1 MAHRQM
7 SDANF
12 NSGGIIFALSLHC
25 PDQAAECISI
35 QFLIMKISKW
45 KRKKNLQ

>member
-25 PDQAAECISI
+25 PDQAAAKMY
-35 QFLIMKISKW
+35 FDYDFD
-45 KRKKNLQ
+45 